1 VPRSNYEDATEPG
14 AHAMEDGKVAEP
26 LLQRGEVPKDPRTNT
41 SPPGSENNDVDAA
54 ATGPAATTSPKPVVD
69 LADGVQARLDSEKAE
84 HPVSL
89 RSFDGTKPRPLSPTQ
104 ITSSHHLAIPST
116 TRRSKSPIT
125 LPPVATI
132 PEPQSSPTSANGA
145 ASHDTP
151 TATAESPDTSPGA
164 DEAPVSMQDF
174 QKSKPS
180 EDLTPPDSTDNGVTD
195 SRPDDTP
202 TDKVTA
208 DVESMAM
215 EVDPPNK
222 PEAVAESEKPAR
234 DVDFK
239 RPSMRIDTQ
248 SSIQSFGTRSGS
260 GSNLVESPN
269 QMTGTSTPRK
279 TPTAT
284 YISQDQTK
292 RATRISSGA
301 LERKSVSEILG
312 DTPKVSSPH
321 VDRSALMTPSSA
333 SRDEFMQTS
342 SAGRLAERDRR
353 EKERERSKLSTVVF
367 AKAPQSSDDTEPA
380 ELTQRSPSHGL
391 GSPKERDYLYTLFE
405 SRAYSSRNGHTLG
418 HLLGSAHKTLTTADH
433 LVEYQEAMDCRTL
446 KRIYQLQN
454 ANRWPLRQ
462 VKRAEE
468 PPRPTSS
475 WDFLLDHAKWL
486 REDFRQERK
495 WKMAAAAGVAAW
507 CAEWVLSSDEERKAL
522 QVRVKPHKGFRTRID
537 EGDEVMHDDSGPA
550 LESSQSP
557 PALTPSGEDE
567 STTDA
572 GVADPRDLALT
583 MEPAA
588 IFSLGPN
595 DFNFMFQKTPA
606 AEKLLQEL
614 PLYRPAEIVED
625 LSKSDLAERRDAV
638 WKKELCPVSR
648 FAEGKITVRQRKPPS
663 KRSRYDYDLED
674 SPKKDSTALPP
685 EQTNVALF
693 MPENKHTRDRI
704 HPGHSFRPPSEH
716 PMPTQSFFE
725 CRTSSQWTQSEDDE
739 LRRLVKDYSY
749 NWSLIASCLS
759 PKSLFFSGA
768 DRRTPWECFERW
780 TGLEGLP
787 QEMQKTPYFRAYHGR
802 IENAAR
808 HNAAQYEAAQRATG
822 NNQLPPRRR
831 TTAPVRVE
839 RKRTQR
845 YLAMLDGMR
854 KLAKKRE
861 TALQKQQHAAD
872 LAATRKMNEANQP
885 KPPVRTPAEFSQLK
899 HEREIRSA
907 ERAEQYRQQLFA
919 QRQQAA
925 QQARQAGGQF
935 NGVPNVPRLPGQV
948 PNGVPGVNGIPSMP
962 NGNMPGAPNGQA
974 RPNTGLQP
982 GPNGMAQMPP
992 HIRGGASAQASPA
1005 QMQAQLALAQQ
1016 RLVGQSLSPEQMRMQ
1031 TEAIKAQQQQ
1041 LLLARQAQM
1050 QQGVNGSHSSPN
1062 LPNAAM
1068 ANGQGG
1074 QAAYMAALATANGM
1088 PSPSVQMNGNATSPR
1103 SNAANMGGQPLS
1115 SGPIPV
1121 IQQLTAK
1128 IRAENPNMSSEEAQQ
1143 HATSQ
1148 MMAAQQNYQAQTQK
1162 RNQAAHNAAMGAAN
1176 AGQVA
1181 ANAAAYAQAAL
1192 NPQVQPPPMMSNEA
1206 VQAYNQRMRQTQQA
1220 LLAQQRQTM
1229 AAGLG
1234 PNGMM
1239 PSMTGSPILNMA
1251 RPVSQHSRSAT
1262 PRERSGS
1269 HNGLSVPGQG
1279 SPRNGQIQ
1287 MQS

>member
-1 VPRSNYEDATEPG
+1 MTED
-14 AHAMEDGKVAEP
+14 EDGDEARSQRAENLKDARRKDRSP
-26 LLQRGEVPKDPRTNT
+26 LGIKN
-41 SPPGSENNDVDAA
+41 GDVDGTAA
-54 ATGPAATTSPKPVVD
+54 GPTTTFSPKPGID
-69 LADGVQARLDSEKAE
+69 LLDGLQG
-84 HPVSL
+84 P
-89 RSFDGTKPRPLSPTQ
+89 RSHQEEPAITAGSIIGTTSRPRSPTQ
-104 ITSSHHLAIPST
+104 DTTVKHLTIPNT
-116 TRRSKSPIT
+116 TRRSKSPIS
-125 LPPVATI
+125 LPPVTTNLD
-132 PEPQSSPTSANGA
+132 PQSPPTSANGA

-151 TATAESPDTSPGA
+151 AVTAESPDTSPGA
-164 DEAPVSMQDF
+164 DEAPVLLQDF

-180 EDLTPPDSTDNGVTD
+180 DDLTPPDSTDNGPTD
-195 SRPDDTP
+195 SRPDDMSGDKTDAPGETAATEMDRANMPEP
-202 TDKVTA
+202 TEAPDKPT
-208 DVESMAM
+208 
-215 EVDPPNK
+215 
-222 PEAVAESEKPAR
+222 R
-234 DVDFK
+234 DTDFK
-239 RPSMRIDTQ
+239 RPSVRIDTQ
-248 SSIQSFGTRSGS
+248 SSIPSFGAQSRSNS
-260 GSNLVESPN
+260 TIVESPV
-269 QMTGTSTPRK
+269 QMTGVSTPRK
-279 TPTAT
+279 TSTAS

-312 DTPKVSSPH
+312 DTPKVMSPQ

-333 SRDEFMQTS
+333 ARDEFMQAT

-353 EKERERSKLSTVVF
+353 DKERERSKLSTVVF
-367 AKAPQSSDDTEPA
+367 AKPPQLSDDAEPTE
-380 ELTQRSPSHGL
+380 LSQRSPSQGL
-391 GSPKERDYLYTLFE
+391 GSPRERDYLYTLFE
-405 SRAYSSRNGHTLG
+405 SRAYNSRTGHTLN
-418 HLLGSAHKTLTTADH
+418 HLLGSAHKTLSTADH

-462 VKRAEE
+462 LKRAEE
-468 PPRPTSS
+468 PLRPTSS

-486 REDFRQERK
+486 RTDFREERK

-507 CAEWVLSSDEERKAL
+507 CAEWVASSPEERKSL
-522 QVRVKPHKGFRTRID
+522 QVRVKPHKGPRDT
-537 EGDEVMHDDSGPA
+537 GDEADETMHDEPGPA
-550 LESSQSP
+550 FETSQSP
-557 PALTPSGEDE
+557 PELMPSGEDE
-567 STTDA
+567 SVSDG
-572 GVADPRDLALT
+572 GVADPRDLAMAT
-583 MEPAA
+583 EPAA

-595 DFNFMFQKTPA
+595 DFNFTFYKTPA

-614 PLYRPAEIVED
+614 PLYQPAEIVPD
-625 LSKSDLAERRDAV
+625 LSKSDLAEKRDAI
-638 WKKELCPVSR
+638 WKKDLCPISR
-648 FAEGKITVRQRKPPS
+648 FAEGKIKVRQIKPPS
-663 KRSRYDYDLED
+663 KRSRYDYDLEN
-674 SPKKDSTALPP
+674 SPKDSTPLPP

-759 PKSLFFSGA
+759 PRSLFFSGA

-808 HNAAQYEAAQRATG
+808 HSAAQYEAAQRAAG
-822 NNQLPPRRR
+822 NNQIPPRRR

-861 TALQKQQHAAD
+861 TAIQKQQHAAD
-872 LAATRKMNEANQP
+872 LAATRKMNEGNQP

-919 QRQQAA
+919 QRQFAA
-925 QQARQAGGQF
+925 QQARQAAGQV
-935 NGVPNVPRLPGQV
+935 NGVPNVPRVPGQV
-948 PNGVPGVNGIPSMP
+948 PNNVPGVNGMP
-962 NGNMPGAPNGQA
+962 NMHNGNMPGVPNGHV

-982 GPNGMAQMPP
+982 GPNNMGQMPP
-992 HIRGGASAQASPA
+992 HVRGGAGGQPSPA

-1016 RLVGQSLSPEQMRMQ
+1016 RLAGQNHSPEQMRMQ

-1041 LLLARQAQM
+1041 LLLARQAQV
-1050 QQGVNGSHSSPN
+1050 QQGVNGNHSSPN
-1062 LPNAAM
+1062 LPSAAM

-1088 PSPSVQMNGNATSPR
+1088 ASPSVQMNGNGTSPR
-1103 SNAANMGGQPLS
+1103 SNAANMGGGQPLS

-1128 IRAENPNMSSEEAQQ
+1128 IRAENPNLSGEEAQQ
-1143 HATSQ
+1143 LATQQ
-1148 MMAAQQNYQAQTQK
+1148 MMNAQQNYQAQTQK
-1162 RNQAAHNAAMGAAN
+1162 RNQAALNAAMGAAN
-1176 AGQVA
+1176 AGQQA

-1192 NPQVQPPPMMSNEA
+1192 NPQGQQPPMMSNEA

-1220 LLAQQRQTM
+1220 MQAQQRQNM

-1239 PSMTGSPILNMA
+1239 PNMTGSPIMNMA

-1269 HNGLSVPGQG
+1269 HNGMNGPGQG

>member
-1 VPRSNYEDATEPG
+1 LAQPSVKGDEVHPETRILQDHEHSDALPQHLGGHQDAIRRDASHVGNEDANAKGVSKET
-14 AHAMEDGKVAEP
+14 
-26 LLQRGEVPKDPRTNT
+26 TT
-41 SPPGSENNDVDAA
+41 SL
-54 ATGPAATTSPKPVVD
+54 SPKPGIDVVD
-69 LADGVQARLDSEKAE
+69 AIPGPASNQEELSAAANGFGSR
-84 HPVSL
+84 
-89 RSFDGTKPRPLSPTQ
+89 PRSPTQ
-104 ITSSHHLAIPST
+104 DVVAKHLTIPNPA
-116 TRRSKSPIT
+116 RRSKSPIS
-125 LPPVATI
+125 LPPVTTNLD
-132 PEPQSSPTSANGA
+132 PQSSPTSANGA

-151 TATAESPDTSPGA
+151 AATAESPNTSPGA
-164 DEAPVSMQDF
+164 DEVPGLLQDF
-174 QKSKPS
+174 PKPQQS
-180 EDLTPPDSTDNGVTD
+180 EDLTPPDSTDNGPTGSRTDHAVADADAVGDSAATD
-195 SRPDDTP
+195 SMT
-202 TDKVTA
+202 
-208 DVESMAM
+208 S
-215 EVDPPNK
+215 NK
-222 PEAVAESEKPAR
+222 PESVATTEKPASATE
-234 DVDFK
+234 FK

-248 SSIQSFGTRSGS
+248 SSIPAFEAQSRSNS
-260 GSNLVESPN
+260 SIVESPG
-269 QMTGTSTPRK
+269 QMTGVSTPRK
-279 TPTAT
+279 TPTAS

-312 DTPKVSSPH
+312 DTPKVMSPQ
-321 VDRSALMTPSSA
+321 VDRSALLTPSSA
-333 SRDEFMQTS
+333 SREEFMQAT

-353 EKERERSKLSTVVF
+353 EKDRERSKLSTVVF
-367 AKAPQSSDDTEPA
+367 AKPPQLSDDAEPTELA
-380 ELTQRSPSHGL
+380 QRSPSQGL

-405 SRAYSSRNGHTLG
+405 SRAYNSRTGHSLS
-418 HLLGSAHKTLTTADH
+418 HLLGGAHKTLSTADH

-462 VKRAEE
+462 LKRVEE
-468 PPRPTSS
+468 PLRPTSS
-475 WDFLLDHAKWL
+475 WDFFLDHAKWL
-486 REDFRQERK
+486 RTDFREERK

-507 CAEWVLSSDEERKAL
+507 CAEWVESSPNERIAL
-522 QVRVKPHKGFRTRID
+522 QVRVKPHRERRPVADQAD
-537 EGDEVMHDDSGPA
+537 EMMHDEPGPA
-550 LESSQSP
+550 LETSQSP
-557 PALTPSGEDE
+557 PELVPSGEDE
-567 STTDA
+567 SVSDG
-572 GVADPRDLALT
+572 GVADPRDLPLA

-588 IFSLGPN
+588 IFSLGPS
-595 DFNFMFQKTPA
+595 DFNFTFQKTPA
-606 AEKLLQEL
+606 SEKLLQEL
-614 PLYRPAEIVED
+614 PLYQPAEIVPD
-625 LSKSDLAERRDAV
+625 LSKSDLAERRDAI
-638 WKKELCPVSR
+638 WKKDLCPISK
-648 FAEGKITVRQRKPPS
+648 FAEGKIKVRQRKPPT

-674 SPKKDSTALPP
+674 SPKKDSTPLPP

-725 CRTSSQWTQSEDDE
+725 CRTSSQWTQSEDDD
-739 LRRLVKDYSY
+739 LRKLVKDYSY

-808 HNAAQYEAAQRATG
+808 HNAAQYEAAQRAAG
-822 NNQLPPRRR
+822 NNQIPPRRR

-861 TALQKQQHAAD
+861 TAIQKQQHAAD
-872 LAATRKMNEANQP
+872 LAATRKMNESNQP

-899 HEREIRSA
+899 HERDIRSA

-919 QRQQAA
+919 QRQAAA

-935 NGVPNVPRLPGQV
+935 NGVPNVPRGPGQM
-948 PNGVPGVNGIPSMP
+948 PNGVPGVNGMPNMP
-962 NGNMPGAPNGQA
+962 NGNMPAGPNGQP

-982 GPNGMAQMPP
+982 GPNGMGQMQP
-992 HIRGGASAQASPA
+992 HMRGGAGTQLSPA
-1005 QMQAQLALAQQ
+1005 QMQAQLAIAQQ
-1016 RLVGQSLSPEQMRMQ
+1016 RLSGQSLSPEQMRMQ

-1041 LLLARQAQM
+1041 LLLARQAQI
-1050 QQGVNGSHSSPN
+1050 QQGVNGNHSSPN

-1088 PSPSVQMNGNATSPR
+1088 SSPSVLMNGNATSPR
-1103 SNAANMGGQPLS
+1103 SHAANMGGQPLS

-1128 IRAENPNMSSEEAQQ
+1128 IRAENPTLSGEEAQQ
-1143 HATSQ
+1143 LATQQ

-1162 RNQAAHNAAMGAAN
+1162 RNQAALNAAMGAAN
-1176 AGQVA
+1176 SGQVA
-1181 ANAAAYAQAAL
+1181 TNAAAYAQAAL
-1192 NPQVQPPPMMSNEA
+1192 TPQNQQQGPMMSNEA

-1220 LLAQQRQTM
+1220 LQAQQRQGM
-1229 AAGLG
+1229 VGGL

-1239 PSMTGSPILNMA
+1239 PNMTGSPIMNMA

-1269 HNGLSVPGQG
+1269 HNGMNVPGQG

>member
-1 VPRSNYEDATEPG
+1 MT
-14 AHAMEDGKVAEP
+14 
-26 LLQRGEVPKDPRTNT
+26 TN
-41 SPPGSENNDVDAA
+41 
-54 ATGPAATTSPKPVVD
+54 
-69 LADGVQARLDSEKAE
+69 LD
-84 HPVSL
+84 
-89 RSFDGTKPRPLSPTQ
+89 
-104 ITSSHHLAIPST
+104 
-116 TRRSKSPIT
+116 
-125 LPPVATI
+125 
-132 PEPQSSPTSANGA
+132 PQSTPTSANGA

-151 TATAESPDTSPGA
+151 AATAESPDTSPGA
-164 DEAPVSMQDF
+164 DEVPVSLQDF
-174 QKSKPS
+174 QKSQPS
-180 EDLTPPDSTDNGVTD
+180 EDLTPPDSTDSGPTG
-195 SRPDDTP
+195 SRIDQTSA
-202 TDKVTA
+202 DKNDA
-208 DVESMAM
+208 AGGAAAM
-215 EVDPPNK
+215 EVDTAN
-222 PEAVAESEKPAR
+222 ESESINAPEKPAPATE
-234 DVDFK
+234 FK

-248 SSIQSFGTRSGS
+248 SSISSFGVQSRSNS
-260 GSNLVESPN
+260 IIVESPS
-269 QMTGTSTPRK
+269 QMTGVSTPRK
-279 TPTAT
+279 TPTAS

-312 DTPKVSSPH
+312 DTPKVMSPQ
-321 VDRSALMTPSSA
+321 VDRSALLTPSAA
-333 SRDEFMQTS
+333 SRDEFMQAT

-367 AKAPQSSDDTEPA
+367 AKPPQLSDDAEPT
-380 ELTQRSPSHGL
+380 ELTQRSPSQGL

-405 SRAYSSRNGHTLG
+405 SRAYNSRTGHTLS
-418 HLLGSAHKTLTTADH
+418 HLLGSAHKTLSTADH

-462 VKRAEE
+462 LKRAEE

-486 REDFRQERK
+486 RTDFREERK
-495 WKMAAAAGVAAW
+495 WKTAAAAGVAAW
-507 CAEWVLSSDEERKAL
+507 CAEWVESSVEERKAL
-522 QVRVKPHKGFRTRID
+522 QVRVKPHKGLRVTADDAD
-537 EGDEVMHDDSGPA
+537 EMMHDEPGPA
-550 LESSQSP
+550 LETSQSP
-557 PALTPSGEDE
+557 PELVPSGEDE
-567 STTDA
+567 SVSDE
-572 GVADPRDLALT
+572 GVADPRDLTMA

-588 IFSLGPN
+588 IFALGPN
-595 DFNFMFQKTPA
+595 DFNFILQKTPA

-614 PLYRPAEIVED
+614 PLYQPAEIVQD

-638 WKKELCPVSR
+638 WKKDLCPISK
-648 FAEGKITVRQRKPPS
+648 FAEGKIKVRQRKPPT

-674 SPKKDSTALPP
+674 SPKKDSTPLLP

-725 CRTSSQWTQSEDDE
+725 CRTSSQWTQSEDDD
-739 LRRLVKDYSY
+739 LRKLVKDYSY
-749 NWSLIASCLS
+749 NWSLIASCLA

-808 HNAAQYEAAQRATG
+808 HNAAQYEAAQRAAG
-822 NNQLPPRRR
+822 NNQIPPRRR

-861 TALQKQQHAAD
+861 TAIQKQQHAAD
-872 LAATRKMNEANQP
+872 LAATRKMNESNQP

-948 PNGVPGVNGIPSMP
+948 PNGVPGVNGMP
-962 NGNMPGAPNGQA
+962 NMTNGNMPAALNGQA

-982 GPNGMAQMPP
+982 GPNGMGQMQPNT
-992 HIRGGASAQASPA
+992 RGGAGTQLSPA
-1005 QMQAQLALAQQ
+1005 QMQAQLAIAQQ

-1041 LLLARQAQM
+1041 LLLARQAQI
-1050 QQGVNGSHSSPN
+1050 QQGVNGNHSSPN

-1068 ANGQGG
+1068 ANGQGS

-1088 PSPSVQMNGNATSPR
+1088 SSPSVQMNGNATSPR
-1103 SNAANMGGQPLS
+1103 SNVANMGGQPLS

-1128 IRAENPNMSSEEAQQ
+1128 IRAENPNLSGEEAQQ
-1143 HATSQ
+1143 LATQQ

-1162 RNQAAHNAAMGAAN
+1162 RNQAALNAAMGAAN
-1176 AGQVA
+1176 AGQAA
-1181 ANAAAYAQAAL
+1181 ANAAAYAQSAL
-1192 NPQVQPPPMMSNEA
+1192 NPQNQPPPMMSNEA
-1206 VQAYNQRMRQTQQA
+1206 VHVYNQRMRQTQQA
-1220 LLAQQRQTM
+1220 LQAQQRQNM
-1229 AAGLG
+1229 AGGL

-1239 PSMTGSPILNMA
+1239 PNMTGSPIMNMA

-1269 HNGLSVPGQG
+1269 HNGMNVSGQG